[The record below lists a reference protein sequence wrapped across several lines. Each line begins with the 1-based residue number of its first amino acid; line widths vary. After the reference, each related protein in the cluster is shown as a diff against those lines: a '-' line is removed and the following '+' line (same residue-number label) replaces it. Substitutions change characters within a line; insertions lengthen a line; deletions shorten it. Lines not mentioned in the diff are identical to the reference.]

1 MHQLPQA
8 DLWSTFSPQTQ
19 RHLVNVWT
27 ELLGRYLQAQR
38 GLSSGGSDEPHDP
51 HPAATRHENSTRV
64 REAIHHQAGPAQS
77 GEPATP
83 IPVGGDGHTARLAT
97 STNLRY

>member
-1 MHQLPQA
+1 MPQLPQA

-19 RHLVNVWT
+19 RHLCNVWT

-38 GLSSGGSDEPHDP
+38 GLPRGTSDEPHDA
-51 HPAATRHENSTRV
+51 HPAAARRENSARV
-64 REAIHHQAGPAQS
+64 REAIHYQASPTQP

-83 IPVGGDGHTARLAT
+83 IPVGRDGHTAGLAA
-97 STNLRY
+97 SANL